1 MARGKNPDDILL
13 GLKIK
18 ILSANRS
25 NNFIS
30 MVPMSGYSL
39 KLVFS
44 RQMKLGKVSQKFNG
58 DSVISE
64 SVKKGPDF
72 LNLI

>member
-1 MARGKNPDDILL
+1 MARGKNPDDILS

-18 ILSANRS
+18 ILPANRS
-25 NNFIS
+25 NKFIS

-44 RQMKLGKVSQKFNG
+44 RQMKLGNSHKSSTETQF
-58 DSVISE
+58 
-64 SVKKGPDF
+64 VKKGPDF